1 MFERLLVLSAVL
13 FCIGLYGALS
23 RRHLI
28 AVLISI
34 EIMFNAVNVALV
46 AASRYATPAE
56 LRGVGAE
63 AVSEAMSDLSSAG
76 ALLAGQ
82 SFAAFVIVI
91 AAAEA
96 ALGLALV
103 IATVRRRNTV
113 DVSEINLMRQ

>member
-1 MFERLLVLSAVL
+1 
-13 FCIGLYGALS
+13 
-23 RRHLI
+23 
-28 AVLISI
+28 
-34 EIMFNAVNVALV
+34 
-46 AASRYATPAE
+46 
-56 LRGVGAE
+56 
-63 AVSEAMSDLSSAG
+63 MSDLSSAG